1 MACRWLRQYGSAI
14 GIPPDYAVL
23 DADDAR
29 RLVAAV
35 VKATGLDASVVRPR
49 AVAAAISY
57 AKNVSPLGSVDGY
70 DGQMAWVGCIPAAD
84 RRGRDL
90 AAAYWARCRA
100 DNALDFDDLLLAT
113 RWLLVASPDVR
124 AALQRRYRHVLV
136 DEWQDLNVVQYDI
149 LRLLA
154 SPSMQVWGGDDGD
167 GSGDGGGGGRG
178 AAGGGNSGLP
188 GPPRRSAG
196 LPPSGGPASVSASA
210 ALSVIAA
217 ARERLAALY
226 ERPPPGELRR
236 LRVAVLNTLRAV
248 AVPVSPLI
256 ADGLQAPAGW
266 LVVAPVGARGAHL
279 GAAALFGRD
288 GETVT
293 DAYVLPIA
301 GKGGGDSG
309 SGGGGGGDP
318 GCRGRVG
325 GGGHIGASAMGMG
338 GRGGGASD
346 GGGDGGGGRPGYRP
360 DNLYSPARLAARR
373 QHAAGGIVAVG
384 SPVDGGSASGGGVR
398 RAPSGASAVWDGPPT
413 GGGGAAVPLHE
424 GEALLPTGG
433 EGDGW
438 AS

>member
-1 MACRWLRQYGSAI
+1 MEELIITALAAETLDGLTPPTPPLELPVLRTALLDALAHPALRLSPASADALFALAIMGLKAQALGSSAPADVANHTDAKLRCLREVVGRSRAGAAVGAAGGVGGAGGRPGGI
-14 GIPPDYAVL
+14 GTTDGAVL
-23 DADDAR
+23 GR
-29 RLVAAV
+29 PSTNPSSGSSG
-35 VKATGLDASVVRPR
+35 ATVTAG
-49 AVAAAISY
+49 
-57 AKNVSPLGSVDGY
+57 
-70 DGQMAWVGCIPAAD
+70 
-84 RRGRDL
+84 
-90 AAAYWARCRA
+90 
-100 DNALDFDDLLLAT
+100 
-113 RWLLVASPDVR
+113 
-124 AALQRRYRHVLV
+124 
-136 DEWQDLNVVQYDI
+136 
-149 LRLLA
+149 
-154 SPSMQVWGGDDGD
+154 
-167 GSGDGGGGGRG
+167 GDGGGGGRG